1 MKLRVFPTIAVA
13 SLILG
18 FIPCVA
24 RPQDHQP
31 DHAPST
37 PEERAKAVK
46 IGHALEEDPLSKDA
60 KDERAWVVKWIVE
73 IPDITVNVCFDYFGK
88 LPDPPRGY
96 STEISWQMVISS
108 AVFMIEHP
116 DKAQDEQAVTVTGLE
131 GALKSYQAIL
141 KQDSSARWPFV
152 DKLVQMRDENKL
164 DDYVAETRR
173 KCSQDQEE
181 ADPNT
186 MHAQARIAP
195 LWKFANLPNSST
207 SLTR

>member
-1 MKLRVFPTIAVA
+1 
-13 SLILG
+13 
-18 FIPCVA
+18 
-24 RPQDHQP
+24 
-31 DHAPST
+31 
-37 PEERAKAVK
+37 
-46 IGHALEEDPLSKDA
+46 
-60 KDERAWVVKWIVE
+60 
-73 IPDITVNVCFDYFGK
+73 
-88 LPDPPRGY
+88 
-96 STEISWQMVISS
+96 
-108 AVFMIEHP
+108 
-116 DKAQDEQAVTVTGLE
+116 
-131 GALKSYQAIL
+131 
-141 KQDSSARWPFV
+141 V